1 MKETIK
7 LLVLFVIGYFIIT
20 RIFGD
25 ESGCSK
31 YASEFSCKYV
41 VEKATYDVFYTKDY
55 LGTERRIGTTVGL
68 LNCKNIALG
77 YSAQLNDEWDE
88 HKYICVLVKDG
99 NYLEKHRLLAE

>member
-1 MKETIK
+1 MKDSIK
-7 LLVLFVIGYFIIT
+7 LILLAGFCYLIIT
-20 RIFGD
+20 KLFGD

-55 LGTERRIGTTVGL
+55 LGTERRIGATVGL

-77 YSAQLNDEWDE
+77 YSAQINDDWDE
-88 HKYICVLVKDG
+88 RKYICVLVKDG
-99 NYLEKHRLLAE
+99 TYLEKHRLIE

>member
-1 MKETIK
+1 MKDAVKFI
-7 LLVLFVIGYFIIT
+7 LFVGVCYFIIT
-20 RIFGD
+20 RIFGN

-55 LGTERRIGTTVGL
+55 LGTERRIGATVGL

-99 NYLEKHRLLAE
+99 NYLEKHRLLE